1 MSECLEKGT
10 VMIQKIKNFFREV
23 KVEAK
28 KVNYPSREELIGSTW
43 VVIVT
48 VMVVSLF
55 LGAIDFTLGRLVNY
69 IIVR

>member
-1 MSECLEKGT
+1 
-10 VMIQKIKNFFREV
+10 MIQKIKNFFREV

-55 LGAIDFTLGRLVNY
+55 LGAIDTSLGKLVNY